1 MVKIC
6 HDKLLQPH
14 SVLHYDDNKMFYYV
28 SCEFLVKRNEE
39 EIFKCLGYT
48 RGLTVRNQT
57 MFVGQSES
65 RQLPVFLNKH
75 TNILLDC
82 RIYIHLYKTF
92 IFYPTFRRYLWNTG
106 YLNTVKSYFSVY
118 HFLHPILVDFFL
130 PSRIIQACFCKNR
143 IESKK
148 DQFAEESDIY
158 GSNYL

>member
-1 MVKIC
+1 
-6 HDKLLQPH
+6 
-14 SVLHYDDNKMFYYV
+14 
-28 SCEFLVKRNEE
+28 
-39 EIFKCLGYT
+39 
-48 RGLTVRNQT
+48 

-65 RQLPVFLNKH
+65 RQIPVLLNKH

-82 RIYIHLYKTF
+82 GIYVHDISTKLSSLTIYFPKKF
-92 IFYPTFRRYLWNTG
+92 MEYWLFEYSKIIFFCLSLPS
-106 YLNTVKSYFSVY
+106 SYS
-118 HFLHPILVDFFL
+118 VDFFL